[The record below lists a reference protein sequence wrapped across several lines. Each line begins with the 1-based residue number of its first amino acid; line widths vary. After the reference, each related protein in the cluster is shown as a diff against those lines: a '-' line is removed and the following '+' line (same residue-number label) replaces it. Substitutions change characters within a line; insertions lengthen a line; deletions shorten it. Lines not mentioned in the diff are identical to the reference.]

1 MKINIDQIP
10 VQGLI
15 LEEDI
20 SAGELDLQTDEIKYR
35 EPVKI
40 RAEVFRITNAV
51 NVNFFVTAWMYRICS
66 RCLEEINIEIKKDF
80 QLTYQ
85 VSGANRVIDLDPDIR
100 EEILLGYEIN
110 PVCMPGCKG
119 LCYKCGKNL
128 NEGEC
133 FCKDKN

>member
-1 MKINIDQIP
+1 MKININQIP

-15 LEEDI
+15 VEEDI

-51 NVNFFVTAWMYRICS
+51 NVNLLVTARMYRICS
-66 RCLEEINIEIKKDF
+66 RCLEQICIEIKNDF
-80 QLTYQ
+80 QLSYQ
-85 VSGANRVIDLDPDIR
+85 VSAATRVIDLNSDIR

-110 PVCMPGCKG
+110 PLCMPGCKG

-133 FCKDKN
+133 SCKDKN